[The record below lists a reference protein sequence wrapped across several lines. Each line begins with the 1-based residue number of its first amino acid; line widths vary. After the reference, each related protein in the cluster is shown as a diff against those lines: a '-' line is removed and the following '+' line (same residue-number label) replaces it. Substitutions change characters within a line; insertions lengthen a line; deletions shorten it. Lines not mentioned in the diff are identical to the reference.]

1 MKVAYLVNQYPST
14 SHTFI
19 RREILALEEL
29 GLDVARFSLRPMA
42 KSALADAADHAELAK
57 TRAVQAVGPLGLLL
71 AFVICFVTRPTHV
84 LRGLALAVKIGHRS
98 DRGMVNHL
106 AYLVEACVLYR
117 WLRSDGCQ
125 HVHAHFGTNST
136 AVAMLCREL
145 GGPPFSY
152 TMHHGAKEILST
164 GGCGPEEKIKRCDF
178 IAAVSSFGRSEIF
191 NCSDPAYWK
200 KVHLVRCGLD
210 AFFLEAPVTPIPS
223 APRLVC
229 VGRISAQKGQVILV
243 EAAARLAAEGRT
255 FEIVFVGDGEMRA
268 VLEKSIAD
276 HGLGK
281 HTRITGWADG
291 AAVRRE
297 IEGARAFVLPS
308 FSEGLP
314 VAIME
319 SFGLGRPV
327 ISTYV
332 AGIPELVETGRSGWL
347 VPAGSVETLTKA
359 LREALMAPVSTLT
372 LFANEGRRRVA
383 DEHDSRKNARI
394 LFDLFTTSP
403 ERNRSG
409 GAS

>member
-1 MKVAYLVNQYPST
+1 
-14 SHTFI
+14 
-19 RREILALEEL
+19 
-29 GLDVARFSLRPMA
+29 
-42 KSALADAADHAELAK
+42 
-57 TRAVQAVGPLGLLL
+57 
-71 AFVICFVTRPTHV
+71 
-84 LRGLALAVKIGHRS
+84 
-98 DRGMVNHL
+98 
-106 AYLVEACVLYR
+106 
-117 WLRSDGCQ
+117 
-125 HVHAHFGTNST
+125 
-136 AVAMLCREL
+136 
-145 GGPPFSY
+145 
-152 TMHHGAKEILST
+152 
-164 GGCGPEEKIKRCDF
+164 
-178 IAAVSSFGRSEIF
+178 
-191 NCSDPAYWK
+191 
-200 KVHLVRCGLD
+200 
-210 AFFLEAPVTPIPS
+210 VTPIPS

-394 LFDLFTTSP
+394 LFELFKTSP